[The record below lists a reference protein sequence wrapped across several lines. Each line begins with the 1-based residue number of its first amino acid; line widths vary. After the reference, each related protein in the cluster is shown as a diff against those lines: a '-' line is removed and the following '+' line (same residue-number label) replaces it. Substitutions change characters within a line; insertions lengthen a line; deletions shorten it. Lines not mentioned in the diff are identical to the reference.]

1 MSFVLLSVDHI
12 IAIHDE
18 VLEINELQGLAGDKS
33 LEGALSRVDNRLT
46 YGLIDDIYSLAAS
59 YATAI
64 SQAHCFNDGN
74 KRTAFQVLELVL
86 DLNGIQVIW
95 DVEAVGQK
103 IVLLSQ
109 SKLDE
114 ADLAQWLRRVIVS
127 ILKIS
132 RRAITRISNVWWR
145 INQVNL
151 T

>member
-114 ADLAQWLRRVIVS
+114 ADFAQWLRR
-127 ILKIS
+127 
-132 RRAITRISNVWWR
+132 AMG
-145 INQVNL
+145 
-151 T
+151 

>member
-1 MSFVLLSVDHI
+1 MSFLLLSVDHI

-18 VLEINELQGLAGDKS
+18 VLEPNEFQGMVGSKS
-33 LEGALSRVDNRLT
+33 LEGALSKVDNRLN
-46 YGLIDDIYSLAAS
+46 YGLIANIYSLAAS

-74 KRTAFQVLELVL
+74 KRTAFQVMDLIL
-86 DLNGIQVIW
+86 DLNGINAIW

-114 ADLAQWLRRVIVS
+114 ADLAQWLWRVTV
-127 ILKIS
+127 
-132 RRAITRISNVWWR
+132 
-145 INQVNL
+145 
-151 T
+151 

>member
-1 MSFVLLSVDHI
+1 MSFLLLSVDHI

-18 VLEINELQGLAGDKS
+18 VLEPNEFQGMVGSKS
-33 LEGALSRVDNRLT
+33 LEGAFSKVDNRLN
-46 YGLIDDIYSLAAS
+46 YGLIANIYSLAAP

-74 KRTAFQVLELVL
+74 KRTAFQVMDLIL
-86 DLNGIQVIW
+86 DLNGINVTW

-114 ADLAQWLRRVIVS
+114 ADLAQWLWRVTV
-127 ILKIS
+127 
-132 RRAITRISNVWWR
+132 
-145 INQVNL
+145 
-151 T
+151 